1 MTNKKRLS
9 WLAVYTLYF
18 LSCGAVLGVM
28 LLARQMVFVLADV
41 GGADREATILLDRLI
56 SLGLGIA
63 ALVFIVYLE
72 HYYREGMN
80 LSRFPERIV
89 RSMGNIIAVLFIIQI
104 VMEIAIGFLPGRR
117 LALILLV
124 LELSGAVILLATAR
138 KLRERRRDVTV

>member
-1 MTNKKRLS
+1 MHNKKLLN
-9 WLAVYTLYF
+9 WIAVYAVYF

-28 LLARQMVFVLADV
+28 LLSRQMVFVLADV